1 MEAAIAPTGVPVER
15 GEGAR
20 ADVSVTID
28 DTVVET
34 NIAAWMERLMRRPRR
49 RAMAETASHELI
61 IVRRHEEEEHA
72 QHSSAWKVA
81 HADFMTAMMAFF
93 LIMWLINVTDDNVR
107 KGIAQYFNPIHMSQ
121 GSSELKGLSTVKSAD
136 ASAKKGHGQMPV
148 PGANIN
154 PIELSAGHAETK
166 SMSPEAAAAAL
177 NAAAELAAKLT
188 AGSAIGDTQNK
199 DEERRV
205 RPADALKK
213 LNAAAA
219 ALKPPNGGYDRE
231 AFQDPYAVLAKLEKE
246 YVSTQATSVDV
257 ITGDAR
263 AEGMPGGEIER
274 DPFDPSYW
282 QMVPLPAAKASV
294 AGKPGTAQ
302 QAPDSGKPDAAAL
315 SPSAAEPA
323 DTAAKPAASALE
335 AVPPAKPAAPP
346 DGPRRPW
353 RRRRQRNRPPPQ
365 PKQRRTKPRRSPAA
379 ATEIAKDIKNSVA
392 AMMAGKASP
401 GLAVA
406 ATDEGVT
413 INLTDDAD
421 YAMFPVGSAV
431 PDPKTV
437 VLLEHIAKVL
447 AKQPGQI
454 IVRGHTDGRPFHSAD
469 YDNWRL
475 STARAQMAYYTL
487 LRGGLDQSRVIAIE
501 GHADRALKNPD
512 DPYAAENRRIEIL
525 VKGTQ

>member
-1 MEAAIAPTGVPVER
+1 
-15 GEGAR
+15 
-20 ADVSVTID
+20 
-28 DTVVET
+28 
-34 NIAAWMERLMRRPRR
+34 
-49 RAMAETASHELI
+49 MAETASHELI
-61 IVRRHEEEEHA
+61 IIRRHEEEEHA

-121 GSSELKGLSTVKSAD
+121 GSSELKGLSTVKNAD

-154 PIELSAGHAETK
+154 PIELNAGHAETK
-166 SMSPEAAAAAL
+166 SVSPEAAAAAL

-199 DEERRV
+199 DKSAEST
-205 RPADALKK
+205 ADALKK

-323 DTAAKPAASALE
+323 DTAAKPAAAALE
-335 AVPPAKPAAPP
+335 AATPAKPAM
-346 DGPRRPW
+346 
-353 RRRRQRNRPPPQ
+353 PPPKAAAPDAAPQ
-365 PKQRRTKPRRSPAA
+365 TAVAKEGAAEPPAA
-379 ATEIAKDIKNSVA
+379 AAEAKTDQAK
-392 AMMAGKASP
+392 
-401 GLAVA
+401 AVA
-406 ATDEGVT
+406 AAATRDR
-413 INLTDDAD
+413 
-421 YAMFPVGSAV
+421 
-431 PDPKTV
+431 
-437 VLLEHIAKVL
+437 
-447 AKQPGQI
+447 Q
-454 IVRGHTDGRPFHSAD
+454 GHQEFRCGDDGRQG
-469 YDNWRL
+469 L
-475 STARAQMAYYTL
+475 ARA
-487 LRGGLDQSRVIAIE
+487 RGCRDG
-501 GHADRALKNPD
+501 
-512 DPYAAENRRIEIL
+512 
-525 VKGTQ
+525 

>member
-1 MEAAIAPTGVPVER
+1 M
-15 GEGAR
+15 
-20 ADVSVTID
+20 AD
-28 DTVVET
+28 
-34 NIAAWMERLMRRPRR
+34 
-49 RAMAETASHELI
+49 TASHELI
-61 IVRRHEEEEHA
+61 IIRRHEEEEHA

-121 GSSELKGLSTVKSAD
+121 GSSELKGLSTVKNAD

-154 PIELSAGHAETK
+154 PIELNAGHAETK
-166 SMSPEAAAAAL
+166 SISPEAAAAAL

-188 AGSAIGDTQNK
+188 AGSNLGDTQNK
-199 DEERRV
+199 DKSAGST
-205 RPADALKK
+205 ADALKK
-213 LNAAAA
+213 INAAAA

-257 ITGDAR
+257 VTGDAR
-263 AEGMPGGEIER
+263 ATGMPGGEIER

-282 QMVPLPAAKASV
+282 QMVPLPAAKASQ
-294 AGKPGTAQ
+294 AGKPGTAR
-302 QAPDSGKPDAAAL
+302 PTPESGKPDAAAL
-315 SPSAAEPA
+315 SPSEAAPADASAKAAAAAPEVATAATPTIAEPQTAVAKDAAAEPPA
-323 DTAAKPAASALE
+323 AAAAAKADE
-335 AVPPAKPAAPP
+335 AKTVA
-346 DGPRRPW
+346 
-353 RRRRQRNRPPPQ
+353 
-365 PKQRRTKPRRSPAA
+365 AA

-392 AMMAGKASP
+392 SMMVGKASP

-447 AKQPGQI
+447 AKQPGRI
-454 IVRGHTDGRPFHSAD
+454 VVRGHTDGRPFHSAD

-475 STARAQMAYYTL
+475 SAARAQMAYYTL

-525 VKGTQ
+525 VKDTP

>member
-1 MEAAIAPTGVPVER
+1 
-15 GEGAR
+15 
-20 ADVSVTID
+20 
-28 DTVVET
+28 
-34 NIAAWMERLMRRPRR
+34 
-49 RAMAETASHELI
+49 MAETASHELI
-61 IVRRHEEEEHA
+61 IIRRHEEEEHA

-121 GSSELKGLSTVKSAD
+121 GSSELKGLSTVKNAD

-154 PIELSAGHAETK
+154 PIELNAGHAETK
-166 SMSPEAAAAAL
+166 SVSPEAAAAAL
-177 NAAAELAAKLT
+177 NAAAGLAAKLT

-199 DEERRV
+199 DKSAEST
-205 RPADALKK
+205 ADALKK

-263 AEGMPGGEIER
+263 AEGMPGGEVER

-315 SPSAAEPA
+315 SP
-323 DTAAKPAASALE
+323 AASRRMQ
-335 AVPPAKPAAPP
+335 PPNLPRRRLKPQHRQNRPCRRRRRP
-346 DGPRRPW
+346 RPTRRPRRPW
-353 RRRRQRNRPPPQ
+353 RRRGRRNRPPPQ
-365 PKQRRTKPRRSPAA
+365 PKQRQTRQRRSRPRPPR
-379 ATEIAKDIKNSVA
+379 
-392 AMMAGKASP
+392 SP
-401 GLAVA
+401 R
-406 ATDEGVT
+406 TSR
-413 INLTDDAD
+413 I
-421 YAMFPVGSAV
+421 P
-431 PDPKTV
+431 
-437 VLLEHIAKVL
+437 
-447 AKQPGQI
+447 
-454 IVRGHTDGRPFHSAD
+454 
-469 YDNWRL
+469 
-475 STARAQMAYYTL
+475 
-487 LRGGLDQSRVIAIE
+487 LRR
-501 GHADRALKNPD
+501 
-512 DPYAAENRRIEIL
+512 
-525 VKGTQ
+525 